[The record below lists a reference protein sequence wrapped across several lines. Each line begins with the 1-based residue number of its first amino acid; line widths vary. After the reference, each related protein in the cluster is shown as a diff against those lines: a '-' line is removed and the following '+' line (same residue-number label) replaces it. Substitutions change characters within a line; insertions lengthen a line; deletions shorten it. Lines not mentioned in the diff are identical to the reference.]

1 MVLISNDLLQ
11 LYFIVIDKHLRLL
24 SKDLIVIKEY
34 ITIVLISFM
43 KDFLP
48 FTTDSKVVDVAFCIS
63 VQID

>member
-11 LYFIVIDKHLRLL
+11 LCLIIIDKHLKLL
-24 SKDLIVIKEY
+24 SKDLIVIKEH

-48 FTTDSKVVDVAFCIS
+48 FTIDSKVADVAFCI
-63 VQID
+63 